1 MEIRLR
7 YLFIFTL
14 VKLAITG
21 DIPCS
26 ARLEQYGYICVCNE
40 TYCDTVERP
49 SQLPRGQYYHYMTS
63 EDSPGFTK
71 TVGTFLNISDTSN
84 ISSDVYISVNSDL
97 QYQTFVGVGAS
108 FTDSSGMLFHSLPL
122 GVQNKF
128 VESFF
133 GSSGLEY
140 TLVRVPVACSDFS
153 TRPYSYDD
161 VPGDMELKYFNLTQE
176 DYILKIPLIKMAQ
189 NASTRGLKLVA
200 TPWTAPFWMKSNNS
214 TQPGYLHSQ
223 YYRAW
228 SNYILKFFEAY
239 NEQGIEFWGLT
250 QGNEFIVPIYFGAF
264 FIMPNMIMLPSQ
276 ARYWTKAY
284 LGPILRTSDY
294 KHIKI
299 LTLDDE
305 RPFMSWWSDRM
316 FTDKEAAHY
325 IDGIALHWY
334 FDNNRSISELE
345 QFNKKYPDKFIL
357 YTESSINTFQSGG
370 SAVSL
375 GDWSRAVRYINNVFQ
390 NFGHWVVGYVDWNIA
405 LDESGGPTGPSKV
418 PLEASVIINATRG
431 EFYKQPIFYVL
442 GHFSKFI
449 QPGAKRIDVTIS
461 QDSISA
467 HGKKFQGEMN
477 VSTTASPFPTRK
489 PDPPSNVVL
498 ALATKNPDSSYTL
511 IVYNPRAVPANVI
524 VNDNRIGTFNQ
535 TVPPHSLNSFVYW

>member
-1 MEIRLR
+1 MTSCG
-7 YLFIFTL
+7 YT

-84 ISSDVYISVNSDL
+84 ISSGHFLGHLAWNTPWLGFQWHV
-97 QYQTFVGVGAS
+97 QTFRHVHIHM
-108 FTDSSGMLFHSLPL
+108 TMYL
-122 GVQNKF
+122 
-128 VESFF
+128 
-133 GSSGLEY
+133 
-140 TLVRVPVACSDFS
+140 
-153 TRPYSYDD
+153 
-161 VPGDMELKYFNLTQE
+161 
-176 DYILKIPLIKMAQ
+176 IPLIKMAQ
-189 NASTRGLKLVA
+189 NSSTRGLKLVA